1 MPTLTIELPE
11 TVFSAL
17 QTDPQ
22 EFSRQMR
29 IAAAIK
35 WYELGR
41 ITQNKGA
48 EIAGLSR
55 AGFIN
60 ALSES
65 KVSPLQITPDSLDQE
80 LADAD

>member
-1 MPTLTIELPE
+1 
-11 TVFSAL
+11 
-17 QTDPQ
+17 
-22 EFSRQMR
+22 MR

-35 WYELGR
+35 WYELDR

-55 AGFIN
+55 AGFID

-65 KVSPLQITPDSLDQE
+65 KLSPLQITPCCAAVYLLLCLNNLFE
-80 LADAD
+80 YVHERG